1 MYPGNKRNTPKYKVI
16 PNINEKH
23 ITQETSSSISKEI
36 SLFHNIDLNE
46 TYSYYKYM
54 NNDND
59 LSNAHIVYDNTTKH
73 TYKYKA
79 TEGLNLKIN
88 NTNTYDKVVVCA
100 YKIANDG
107 LFPFVQYLLYKENK
121 INTLNFPTFNY
132 ISPEHSI
139 NYSTIL
145 LNKFL
150 FKYNSDS
157 NNYFSNCLYN
167 GSTEYLNN
175 LYLFFDITNCKV
187 NIYDVYSDNKIWFA
201 IMDEI
206 MNHKKLCNFQINSN
220 IYDFFVNNSSFI
232 FIQNAHNQNYELP
245 VIAYVNSKKEKV
257 IFTYTFGVIKT
268 KTNIGDNYVF
278 TNYDNASQNMGVDA
292 YNLTHEP
299 NKTDVTFGI
308 IRFALFLKV
317 SYIPLT
323 SSMVGFNNWED
334 QYDSISI
341 CNLQIENKTFSS
353 VIIIKDYEQQTPLSY
368 HYCKYNELNN
378 SIL

>member
-1 MYPGNKRNTPKYKVI
+1 
-16 PNINEKH
+16 
-23 ITQETSSSISKEI
+23 
-36 SLFHNIDLNE
+36 
-46 TYSYYKYM
+46 
-54 NNDND
+54 
-59 LSNAHIVYDNTTKH
+59 
-73 TYKYKA
+73 
-79 TEGLNLKIN
+79 
-88 NTNTYDKVVVCA
+88 
-100 YKIANDG
+100 
-107 LFPFVQYLLYKENK
+107 
-121 INTLNFPTFNY
+121 
-132 ISPEHSI
+132 
-139 NYSTIL
+139 
-145 LNKFL
+145 
-150 FKYNSDS
+150 
-157 NNYFSNCLYN
+157 
-167 GSTEYLNN
+167 
-175 LYLFFDITNCKV
+175 
-187 NIYDVYSDNKIWFA
+187 
-201 IMDEI
+201 
-206 MNHKKLCNFQINSN
+206 
-220 IYDFFVNNSSFI
+220 
-232 FIQNAHNQNYELP
+232 LP